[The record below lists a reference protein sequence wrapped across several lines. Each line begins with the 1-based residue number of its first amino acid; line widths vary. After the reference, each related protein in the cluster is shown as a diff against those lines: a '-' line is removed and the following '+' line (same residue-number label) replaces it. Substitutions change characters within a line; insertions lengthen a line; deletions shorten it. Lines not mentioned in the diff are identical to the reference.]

1 MVGLEMLHGVDTSE
15 LKEEMRFGG
24 GGESTTGLE
33 RLPDRE
39 WLLDGGYSVL
49 LILRLAV
56 IVGGNADWASV
67 LGDRVEVGN
76 GCEAGYDASFTGEAG
91 R

>member
-1 MVGLEMLHGVDTSE
+1 MLHGVDISDE
-15 LKEEMRFGG
+15 KEDMRFGG
-24 GGESTTGLE
+24 GGESTVGLE

-49 LILRLAV
+49 ILRLAV

-67 LGDRVEVGN
+67 FGDRVEVGN
-76 GCEAGYDASFTGEAG
+76 GCRAGCDAIFTGEAG
-91 R
+91 RW